1 MSLPEFK
8 HASWKRLAQLTDNFG
23 PRMWGSEVLEM
34 AIDWLKTQATNEG
47 FANIKKEPVTGFTKW
62 VRGK

>member
-34 AIDWLKTQATNEG
+34 AIDWLKNQATN
-47 FANIKKEPVTGFTKW
+47 
-62 VRGK
+62 